1 MENFSSCIFAMKIPK
16 KYPNKMNFE
25 QNFNSAW
32 NINPIFEKNYLQEM
46 LTVKAISMTHC
57 SGCHITLSLLAFSIE
72 ISFLVRGVM
81 ICPWP
86 LSITHCIISIWYAYW
101 RICPWKKMYWPAFKG
116 KSKKRFFILFSFTI
130 WVISQTALHYWLTNW
145 VGIYYIL
152 VRTSSR
158 KM

>member
-1 MENFSSCIFAMKIPK
+1 MWRIFQAAFLLWKFPK
-16 KYPNKMNFE
+16 STLIISNFE
-25 QNFNSAW
+25 QNFNPAW

-101 RICPWKKMYWPAFKG
+101 RTYPWKKMYWTTFKG
-116 KSKKRFFILFSFTI
+116 KSKKRFFKFYFLLSVLYGHI
-130 WVISQTALHYWLTNW
+130 
-145 VGIYYIL
+145 
-152 VRTSSR
+152 
-158 KM
+158 